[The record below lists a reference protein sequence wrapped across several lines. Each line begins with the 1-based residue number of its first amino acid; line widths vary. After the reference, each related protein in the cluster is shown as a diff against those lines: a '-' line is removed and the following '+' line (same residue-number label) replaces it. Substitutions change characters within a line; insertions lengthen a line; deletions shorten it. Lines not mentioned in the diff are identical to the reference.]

1 MESSNLRE
9 LHHQNSQDPQTFFKS
24 LEKDYRTY
32 LPEKSLVGIRLDGK
46 SFGKFTK
53 QFKVPYDFSFM
64 NAMDNTA
71 KFIMKEL
78 IAGALFA
85 YVQSDEITIFFT
97 DLKNKKGG
105 HAFGGKVEKIVST
118 SASAA
123 SVGFMKTMPNCEGSP
138 VFDARVFVLE
148 DYDKLQEYLDWR
160 RLDARKN
167 AISMAVE
174 TLKSHSELRG
184 VKTSERREL
193 LRGTEYE
200 ELPESFLYGRIIRK
214 EYFEDTVSF
223 THGSTGEKFTQ
234 QATRSR
240 WRVLPALRETAIEVV
255 NSVR

>member
-1 MESSNLRE
+1 MESSQTTDFPQRDI
-9 LHHQNSQDPQTFFKS
+9 QDPYTFFKS

-32 LPEKSLVGIRLDGK
+32 LPENSLVGIRLDGK

-53 QFKVPYDFSFM
+53 QFKTPYDFMFM
-64 NAMDNTA
+64 DAMDNTA
-71 KFIMKEL
+71 QFIMKEI

-97 DLKNKKGG
+97 DLKNKKSG
-105 HAFGGKVEKIVST
+105 HIFGGKIEKIVST

-123 SVGFMKTMPNCEGSP
+123 SVGFMKTMPDCEGSP
-138 VFDARVFVLE
+138 IFDARVFVLE
-148 DYDKLQEYLDWR
+148 DYDKLQEYVDWR

-184 VKTSERREL
+184 VKTFERREL
-193 LRGTEYE
+193 LYGTEYE
-200 ELPESFLYGRIIRK
+200 ELPASFLYGRIIHK

-223 THGSTGEKFTQ
+223 THGSTGEQFTQ
-234 QATRSR
+234 QATRTR
-240 WRVLPALRETAIEVV
+240 WNVVPAIRETAIEIV

>member
-1 MESSNLRE
+1 MESSNLGD
-9 LHHQNSQDPQTFFKS
+9 LPTQNTQDPHTLFKS

-46 SFGKFTK
+46 AFGKFTK
-53 QFKVPYDFSFM
+53 QFKVPYDFGFM
-64 NAMDNTA
+64 DAMDSTA
-71 KFIMKEL
+71 KFIMQEL

-105 HAFGGKVEKIVST
+105 HIFGGKVEKIVST
-118 SASAA
+118 SASTA
-123 SVGFMKTMPNCEGSP
+123 SVGFMKAMPDCLGSP

-148 DYDKLQEYLDWR
+148 DYDQLQEYVDWR

-200 ELPESFLYGRIIRK
+200 ELPSTFLYGRIIRK
-214 EYFEDTVSF
+214 EYYEDTVTF
-223 THGSTGEKFTQ
+223 THGSTGKILTQ

-240 WRVLPALRETAIEVV
+240 WVVVPAVREIAIEVV